1 MDICCCDSGR
11 MARST
16 WPPPMSCIS
25 GAPPLYG
32 TCVNCSL
39 AAFLNISPAKW
50 PGVPA
55 PAEPMLVLS
64 PCARMYAISSCTLAA
79 LTLGPMT
86 STFGTVAKSVTGLK
100 SFTAA

>member
-1 MDICCCDSGR
+1 MVVNMKSI
-11 MARST
+11 
-16 WPPPMSCIS
+16 WPPIRSVMA
-25 GAPPLYG
+25 GLPPLYG

-39 AAFLNISPAKW
+39 AALLNISPAKW

-100 SFTAA
+100 SFTAS